1 LTLKEDDG
9 FGESIF
15 VVVSSRARVIVMLDR
30 EGITMGKKRRSNE
43 RKKQKETR
51 K

>member
-15 VVVSSRARVIVMLDR
+15 VIVSSRARVMVMLGR
-30 EGITMGKKRRSNE
+30 EGVTMGKKRRSNE
-43 RKKQKETR
+43 RKKKKETR